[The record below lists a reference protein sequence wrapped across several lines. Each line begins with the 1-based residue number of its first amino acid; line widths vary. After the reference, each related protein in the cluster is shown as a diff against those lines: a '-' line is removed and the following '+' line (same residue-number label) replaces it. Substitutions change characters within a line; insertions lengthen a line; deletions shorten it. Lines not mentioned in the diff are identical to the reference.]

1 MEVYVDI
8 NLTHEY
14 TTPCVPPQPGIEAI
28 QLNQATGTSYPILDT
43 VETSECTVEGSA
55 HFWVI
60 DAPNGPTSHGT
71 CKECGITQEF
81 RNSIES
87 STWNKSAV
95 KQEEDLRLLRNR

>member
-1 MEVYVDI
+1 M
-8 NLTHEY
+8 NQ
-14 TTPCVPPQPGIEAI
+14 TTGVSSLA
-28 QLNQATGTSYPILDT
+28 LDSL
-43 VETSECTVEGSA
+43 ETSECTVEGSA

-71 CKECGITQEF
+71 CKVCGISQEF

>member
-1 MEVYVDI
+1 
-8 NLTHEY
+8 
-14 TTPCVPPQPGIEAI
+14 
-28 QLNQATGTSYPILDT
+28 LNQATGTSYPILDT

-71 CKECGITQEF
+71 CKECGISQEF